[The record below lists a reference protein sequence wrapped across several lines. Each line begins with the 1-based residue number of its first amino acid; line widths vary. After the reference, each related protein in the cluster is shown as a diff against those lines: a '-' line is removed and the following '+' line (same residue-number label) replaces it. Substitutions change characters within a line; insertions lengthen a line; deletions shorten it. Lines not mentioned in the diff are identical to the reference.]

1 VTDRISIVGI
11 AAVGQHGVFD
21 YEKANGQEF
30 IVDVDLELSVL
41 DAAQSDDLAMT
52 VDYGVVAQQVH
63 ECITGPSVDLIET
76 LAENIATAC
85 LTHKRVS
92 AVDVAV
98 HKPSAPIPVP
108 FTDVVL
114 RIRRLQG
121 TPKA

>member
-1 VTDRISIVGI
+1 VADQISIVGI
-11 AAVGQHGVFD
+11 TAVGHHGVFD
-21 YEKANGQEF
+21 YEKENGQEF
-30 IVDVDLELSVL
+30 IVDVDLELSVI

-52 VDYGVVAQQVH
+52 VDYGVVSQQVH
-63 ECITGPSVDLIET
+63 DCITGPSVDLIET
-76 LAENIATAC
+76 LAENIAKAC

-121 TPKA
+121 TFEA

>member
-1 VTDRISIVGI
+1 VADQISIVGI
-11 AAVGQHGVFD
+11 TAVGHHGVFD

-30 IVDVDLELSVL
+30 IVDVDLELSVV

-63 ECITGPSVDLIET
+63 DCITGPSVDLIET

-121 TPKA
+121 TSEA

>member
-1 VTDRISIVGI
+1 MADRISIVGI
-11 AAVGQHGVFD
+11 TAVGHHGVFD

-30 IVDVDLELSVL
+30 IVDVDLELSVV
-41 DAAQSDDLAMT
+41 DAAQLDDLAMT

-76 LAENIATAC
+76 LAENIAKAC

>member
-1 VTDRISIVGI
+1 MTDRISIVGI
-11 AAVGQHGVFD
+11 AAVGHHGVFD

>member
-1 VTDRISIVGI
+1 MADRISIVGI
-11 AAVGQHGVFD
+11 TAVGHHGVFD

-30 IVDVDLELSVL
+30 IVDVDLELSVV
-41 DAAQSDDLAMT
+41 DAAQSDDLTMT

-76 LAENIATAC
+76 LAENIAAAC
-85 LTHKRVS
+85 LTHTRVS

-121 TPKA
+121 TLEA

>member
-1 VTDRISIVGI
+1 MADRISIVGI
-11 AAVGQHGVFD
+11 TAVGHHGVFD

-30 IVDVDLELSVL
+30 IVDVDLELSVV

-63 ECITGPSVDLIET
+63 DCITGPSVDLIET

-121 TPKA
+121 TSEA

>member
-1 VTDRISIVGI
+1 VADQISIVGI
-11 AAVGQHGVFD
+11 TAVGHHGVFD

>member
-1 VTDRISIVGI
+1 VADRISIVGI
-11 AAVGQHGVFD
+11 TAVGHHGVFD
-21 YEKANGQEF
+21 YEKVNGQEF
-30 IVDVDLELSVL
+30 IVDVDLELSVV

-76 LAENIATAC
+76 LAENIASAC

>member
-1 VTDRISIVGI
+1 MV
-11 AAVGQHGVFD
+11 HGVFD
-21 YEKANGQEF
+21 YEKADGQEF
-30 IVDVDLELSVL
+30 IVDVDLELSVV
-41 DAAQSDDLAMT
+41 DAAQSDDLSMT

-76 LAENIATAC
+76 LAENIARAC

>member
-41 DAAQSDDLAMT
+41 DLAMT

>member
-1 VTDRISIVGI
+1 MTDRISIVGI

>member
-1 VTDRISIVGI
+1 VADRISIVGI
-11 AAVGQHGVFD
+11 TAVGHHGVFD
-21 YEKANGQEF
+21 YEKENGQEF

-76 LAENIATAC
+76 LAENIANAC

-92 AVDVAV
+92 AVNVAV

-114 RIRRLQG
+114 HIRRLQG
-121 TPKA
+121 TTKA

>member
-1 VTDRISIVGI
+1 MADQISIVGI
-11 AAVGQHGVFD
+11 TAVGHHGVFD

-30 IVDVDLELSVL
+30 IVDVDLELSVV

-63 ECITGPSVDLIET
+63 DCITGPSVDLIET

-121 TPKA
+121 TSEA

>member
-11 AAVGQHGVFD
+11 TAVGHHGVFD

-30 IVDVDLELSVL
+30 IVDVDLELSVV

-76 LAENIATAC
+76 LAENIASAC
-85 LTHKRVS
+85 LTHKRVL

-98 HKPSAPIPVP
+98 HKPSAPITVP

>member
-1 VTDRISIVGI
+1 MADRISIVGI
-11 AAVGQHGVFD
+11 TAVGHHGVFD

-30 IVDVDLELSVL
+30 IVDVDLELSVV
-41 DAAQSDDLAMT
+41 DAAQLDDLAMT

-76 LAENIATAC
+76 LAENIAKAC

-98 HKPSAPIPVP
+98 HKPSAPITVP

-114 RIRRLQG
+114 RIRRLQA

>member
-1 VTDRISIVGI
+1 MADRISIVGI
-11 AAVGQHGVFD
+11 TAVGHHGVFD
-21 YEKANGQEF
+21 YEKENGQEF
-30 IVDVDLELSVL
+30 IVDVDLELSVV

-76 LAENIATAC
+76 LAENIANAC

-92 AVDVAV
+92 AVNVAV

-121 TPKA
+121 TTEA

>member
-1 VTDRISIVGI
+1 MTDRISIAGI
-11 AAVGQHGVFD
+11 TAVGHHGVFD

-30 IVDVDLELSVL
+30 IVDVDLELSVV

-76 LAENIATAC
+76 LAENIASAC